1 MICLNCGRENP
12 DGVKFC
18 CFCGASAANLLGVT
32 LEKNADFSPENGQ
45 LDVSE
50 SDAAVGA
57 VSEKP
62 ENNDFFLHSPDLN
75 AMPQNPSVPQPCAI
89 PTNSAQTAAQNAA
102 PPQQPAYDT
111 RRYVNEPTNS
121 TFFKGSIMMNVPIE
135 SASKQNGS
143 ERKFTGLHIALCLI
157 ATAVCAITAGI
168 FAGLYFS
175 VV

>member
-18 CFCGASAANLLGVT
+18 CFCGTAAANSLGVS

-57 VSEKP
+57 VSESA
-62 ENNDFFLHSPDLN
+62 ENSDFFSHSPDLS
-75 AMPQNPSVPQPCAI
+75 AMPQNPSVPQPCVI
-89 PTNSAQTAAQNAA
+89 PTSSEQSAAQNAA
-102 PPQQPAYDT
+102 PQPPVYDT

-143 ERKFTGLHIALCLI
+143 ERKFTGFHIALCLI
-157 ATAVCAITAGI
+157 ATAVCAIAAGI